1 MVVYQKC
8 IQVCFC
14 EFRNDMSDG
23 ILNLSQKIPNITQRR
38 KTEWKNKQYQ
48 LLYNVHFC
56 IMHTFV

>member
-23 ILNLSQKIPNITQRR
+23 ILNLSQKFQTLHKEGKLNGKTNNI
-38 KTEWKNKQYQ
+38 N
-48 LLYNVHFC
+48 FC
-56 IMHTFV
+56 IMYTFV